1 METESDPFLGKEY
14 VGSTVVQYKQYREG
28 YRMRIFHEILR
39 WINFY
44 FAAGGKLEY
53 N

>member
-1 METESDPFLGKEY
+1 M
-14 VGSTVVQYKQYREG
+14 
-28 YRMRIFHEILR
+28 MRIFHEILR

-53 N
+53 NYNTKTPCPDELFGGEFLCRRL